1 MIFKER
7 YPLIRRAFVLCC
19 CLFASILFS
28 QNNAKDPTFENFR
41 KKYWE
46 YEENDQ
52 RAFVYLNQYIKY
64 SKSQKDYS
72 ELFQAYKDAILFS
85 KDQKMQYADS
95 AIVAAKQSEN
105 KDLIGD
111 AYLSKGAI
119 YYFNHRKFQL
129 ALNEYLTAYEY
140 LEDSKDELPK
150 YQNLYHIGVVK
161 SYLGY
166 YEEALKI
173 FTECIDFFKI
183 NIKGDLHEN
192 VIYNN
197 TKGYLNSLHQ
207 AIICYQALG
216 KKDEVKKLL
225 DISAVSTPKTKDFVL
240 ENSYFKKSKGVY
252 DFFDKKYP
260 EAINDFDQ
268 ALPGLI
274 KVNDFTWISYVYF
287 YKGESYRKLGKQEL
301 AVENYKKVDSI
312 FNKHRFILPELR
324 SNYEE
329 LITYYKKKSSPENE
343 LYYTNQLLKVDS
355 IISSDFKYLST
366 RIYKDYDTKQL
377 LEVKEN
383 LEKTNSFG
391 MALLIISGL
400 VIISLGFMMF
410 YRIRK
415 QKQIQQKYNELLVKI
430 EDEKS
435 PEVEPEPLKFDLT
448 KNIKLDQNIVEKLLK
463 DISNFETN
471 EKFLEKGL
479 TLKKLAEY
487 FKTNTS
493 YLSQVINEYKGSNF
507 SVYINVLRINYATQ
521 KIYHDREWR
530 KYSIEHIASASGF
543 SNRQSFSNIFL
554 EINGIRPV
562 DFIKKRIKE
571 IDEGAE

>member
-1 MIFKER
+1 MIFKKK
-7 YPLIRRAFVLCC
+7 YQHVKKLITLCC
-19 CLFASILFS
+19 CFFISILFS
-28 QNNAKDPTFENFR
+28 QDIYSKYQ
-41 KKYWE
+41 KKYLG

-52 RAFVYLNQYIKY
+52 RAFIYLNQYINHA
-64 SKSQKDYS
+64 KSEKNYS

-85 KDQKMQYADS
+85 KDKKIQYSDS
-95 AIVAAKQSEN
+95 AIYAAKKSGN
-105 KDLIGD
+105 SDLIGN
-111 AYLSKGAI
+111 AYLSKGVI

-140 LEDSKDELPK
+140 LKDSKNEFLK
-150 YQNLYHIGVVK
+150 YQNFYHIGVVK
-161 SYLGY
+161 SYLGHY
-166 YEEALKI
+166 DEALEI
-173 FTECIDFFKI
+173 FKECIAFFEDKTKG
-183 NIKGDLHEN
+183 NIHEN
-192 VIYNN
+192 LIYNN
-197 TKGYLNSLHQ
+197 TKGYLNSIHQ

-216 KKDEVKKLL
+216 KNDDVKRLL
-225 DISAVSTPKTKDFVL
+225 NLATAFTPKTKEFTL
-240 ENSYFKKSKGVY
+240 EKSYFKKSKGVS
-252 DFFDKKYP
+252 DFSNKKYS
-260 EAINDFDQ
+260 EAIKDFDES
-268 ALPGLI
+268 LPGLL
-274 KVNDFTWISYVYF
+274 KANDFTWASYVYF
-287 YKGESYRKLGKQEL
+287 YKGKSYTNLGKKEL
-301 AVENYKKVDSI
+301 GVENYKKVDSI
-312 FNKHRFILPELR
+312 FNKHQFILPELR

-329 LITYYKKKSSPENE
+329 LITYYKKKNSPENE

-355 IISSDFKYLST
+355 VISSDFKYLST

-391 MALLIISGL
+391 IALLIISG
-400 VIISLGFMMF
+400 IIIILLGFMMF

-415 QKQIQQKYNELLVKI
+415 QKQIQEKYNQLLVKI
-430 EDEKS
+430 EEEKFS
-435 PEVEPEPLKFDLT
+435 EAEPEPLKFDLN

-463 DISNFETN
+463 DISNFEAN

-479 TLKKLAEY
+479 TLKKLAEH

-571 IDEGAE
+571 VEGGE

>member
-1 MIFKER
+1 M
-7 YPLIRRAFVLCC
+7 YC

-28 QNNAKDPTFENFR
+28 QSISKDPTYENFR

-46 YEENDQ
+46 YEENDV
-52 RAFVYLNQYIKY
+52 RAFVYLNQYIDYAK
-64 SKSQKDYS
+64 SKKNYS

-85 KDQKMQYADS
+85 ADQKMKYADS
-95 AIVAAKQSEN
+95 AIAAAKQSGN

-140 LEDSKDELPK
+140 LENSKDEVPK

-173 FTECIDFFKI
+173 FKECIAFFEN

-192 VIYNN
+192 IIYNN

-216 KKDEVKKLL
+216 KKDDVKKLL
-225 DISAVSTPKTKDFVL
+225 NIAAGATPKTKDFIL
-240 ENSYFKKSKGVY
+240 ENSYFKKSKGVS
-252 DFFDKKYP
+252 DFSDKKYSD
-260 EAINDFDQ
+260 AIRDFDL
-268 ALPGLI
+268 ALPGLM

-287 YKGESYRKLGKQEL
+287 YKGESYTKLGKKEL
-301 AVENYKKVDSI
+301 GVENYKKVDSI
-312 FNKHRFILPELR
+312 FNKHKFILPELR
-324 SNYEE
+324 SNYEQ
-329 LITYYKKKSSPENE
+329 LITYYKKKGSPENE

-383 LEKTNSFG
+383 LEKTNSYGFV
-391 MALLIISGL
+391 LLVISGL
-400 VIISLGFMMF
+400 VIVFLGFMMF
-410 YRIRK
+410 YRLRK
-415 QKQIQQKYNELLVKI
+415 QKQIQEKYNQLLVKI
-430 EDEKS
+430 EEEKLAD
-435 PEVEPEPLKFDLT
+435 PETEPLKFDQT
-448 KNIKLDQNIVEKLLK
+448 KNVKLDQNIVEKLLK
-463 DISNFETN
+463 DISNFEAN

-521 KIYHDREWR
+521 KIYHDKEWR

-571 IDEGAE
+571 IESGE